1 MGDARFWRRTDR
13 TTRFGVLT
21 GSLIV
26 FALALSGCATEPDAG
41 TTRDSISQVTKKPEK
56 SKAAEKLQRYDAAL
70 HPDPIAE
77 PRECTPYLTI
87 TARGT
92 NERSGNQLLTPVA
105 RLISESRPG
114 EVDTLDLDYP
124 ADTDVRL
131 GSTRA
136 VRLLIDTLEV
146 QTRACPVQRFV
157 LLGYS
162 QGALAIGDAL
172 AAPGKRLVGEQ
183 AGKLTAETAQRIL
196 AVVLYGD
203 PRFLGTEPY
212 DSGDFDPKMHGV
224 IPRPAGSL
232 KDFELRLRDY
242 CVAGD
247 IVCQGGPEL
256 KEEGHV
262 AYFSNG
268 MQQDG
273 AAFVIGRLFEPGAL
287 GR

>member
-1 MGDARFWRRTDR
+1 MADPILSPRPRRGLR
-13 TTRFGVLT
+13 RG
-21 GSLIV
+21 
-26 FALALSGCATEPDAG
+26 ALVAALCASAFLLSACATAPDAEK
-41 TTRDSISQVTKKPEK
+41 TRDSISQVTKQPEK
-56 SKAAEKLQRYDAAL
+56 SAEAEELQQYDASL

-77 PRECTPYLTI
+77 PRACTPYLTI

-92 NERSGNQLLTPVA
+92 NERPGNQLLTPVA
-105 RLISESRPG
+105 RLIGESRPD
-114 EVDTLDLDYP
+114 EVDTIDLDYP

-131 GSTRA
+131 GGTRA
-136 VRLLIDTLEV
+136 VRLLIDTLDV
-146 QTRACPVQRFV
+146 QAEACPGQRFI

-172 AAPGKRLVGEQ
+172 TAPGERLVGERS
-183 AGKLTAETAQRIL
+183 GELHTDTAQRIL

-212 DSGDFDPKMHGV
+212 DAGDFDPKMHGV

-232 KDFELRLRDY
+232 QSFDSRVRDY
-242 CVAGD
+242 CVADD

-256 KEEGHV
+256 NEEGHV

-273 AAFVIGRLFEPGAL
+273 AAFVIERLPEPFAGTE
-287 GR
+287 